1 MITFE
6 EFDSMI
12 KAALKEKPAEWR
24 DGQFVFNYIDKFFC
38 VARIAQYKY
47 GIDCFYIDANIDEF
61 IKTCY
66 DILSNKE
73 GMD

>member
-12 KAALKEKPAEWR
+12 KDAIKEKPAEWR
-24 DGQFVFNYIDKFFC
+24 DGQFVFNYIDKYFC

-47 GIDCFYIDANIDEF
+47 GVDCFFRDDDIDEF
-61 IKTCY
+61 IETCY
-66 DILSNKE
+66 NILSNKE
-73 GMD
+73 GME

>member
-24 DGQFVFNYIDKFFC
+24 DGQFVFNYIDKFF
-38 VARIAQYKY
+38 A
-47 GIDCFYIDANIDEF
+47 
-61 IKTCY
+61 
-66 DILSNKE
+66 
-73 GMD
+73 